1 MPEYCHSCFH
11 QQKNPGLGYLVLNIS
26 SKQSPPAQNC
36 LQVTFRALNQR
47 MTFGSLNF
55 RDCKRLEIPPT
66 SNILGEVY
74 MHEEKKC
81 L

>member
-55 RDCKRLEIPPT
+55 RDCKQLEIPPT